1 MKTVRVADFTNYPG
15 PRYEELGEGSGEEFR
30 DKFLWPAFQQ
40 DKDIVIDLDGVAGYG
55 SSFLEEAFGGLIRTY
70 KIPKTDLNFLMSHI
84 KSTYDPTL
92 KDEVI
97 EYIEDELRRQQ

>member
-15 PRYEELGEGSGEEFR
+15 PRYEELGDGSGEEFR
-30 DKFLWPAFQQ
+30 EKYLWPAFQQ
-40 DKDIVIDLDGVAGYG
+40 DKDLVVDLDDVAGYG
-55 SSFLEEAFGGLIRTY
+55 SSFLEEAFGGLIREHEL
-70 KIPKTDLNFLMSHI
+70 KKSDVQFLMSHI

-97 EYIEDELRRQQ
+97 EYIEDELGRK